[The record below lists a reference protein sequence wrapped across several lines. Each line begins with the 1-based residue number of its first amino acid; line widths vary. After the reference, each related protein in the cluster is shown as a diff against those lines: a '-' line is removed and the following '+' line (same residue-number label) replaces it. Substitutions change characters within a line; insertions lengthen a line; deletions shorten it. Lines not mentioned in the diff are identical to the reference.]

1 MKPGFGVW
9 VARCLRLVGARGPAA
24 GLLSRAVAGLNARA
38 ERWLAQG
45 RFAETAA
52 CYELVLE
59 LAGPDPVVL
68 GNLAACYRECGRYAE
83 ALSCCRL
90 GLSLAPDD
98 PVLHNNM
105 ALCLEESG
113 HFEQALEHYA
123 RAVAAGATN
132 PVFAANRAAC
142 LARIHAGASA
152 GAPDAAARG
161 VPPVT

>member
-9 VARCLRLVGARGPAA
+9 VARCLRLVGARGLAA
-24 GLLSRAVAGLNARA
+24 RLLTGAVAGLNARA

-45 RFAETAA
+45 RFAEAAA
-52 CYELVLE
+52 CYELVRE

-68 GNLAACYRECGRYAE
+68 GNLAACYRECGRYAQ

-113 HFEQALEHYA
+113 HFELALEHYA
-123 RAVAAGATN
+123 RAMVAGGAN
-132 PVFAANRAAC
+132 PVFAMNHAAC
-142 LARIHAGASA
+142 LARMRADGSSGPPETGA
-152 GAPDAAARG
+152 RE
-161 VPPVT
+161 VPLAM